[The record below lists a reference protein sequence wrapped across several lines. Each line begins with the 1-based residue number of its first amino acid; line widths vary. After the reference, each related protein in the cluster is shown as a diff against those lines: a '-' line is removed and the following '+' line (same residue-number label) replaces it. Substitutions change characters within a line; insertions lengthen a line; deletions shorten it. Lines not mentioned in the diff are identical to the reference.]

1 MHLKTSIVH
10 LIDWIIIHVA
20 KVSSEENKITSGEE
34 QLFILVLRRNV
45 VLEHESFII
54 KTRKTN

>member
-1 MHLKTSIVH
+1 MHLKTSIIH

-20 KVSSEENKITSGEE
+20 KVSSEENKITSREE

-45 VLEHESFII
+45 VWNMNRS
-54 KTRKTN
+54 